1 MGLTMSAAQLE
12 NLVRNNVDRLEDDR
26 ELNEWLPGVATDVSS
41 VDVGLWRCPSGE
53 IACDEGCCGD
63 CDFCD
68 NAGLWESPFDW
79 DRVHKLPA
87 LVTSSSVPTHEQR
100 EAPLLF
106 SAEARPSVVPRDVD
120 IRPNVLGLLQ
130 DR

>member
-63 CDFCD
+63 CDCCD
-68 NAGLWESPFDW
+68 NAGLWESP
-79 DRVHKLPA
+79 RS
-87 LVTSSSVPTHEQR
+87 TGS
-100 EAPLLF
+100 
-106 SAEARPSVVPRDVD
+106 PSVEPVG
-120 IRPNVLGLLQ
+120 IR
-130 DR
+130 RFSWR